1 MKDREDLK
9 TAIRVSMTTIV
20 MNVVLS
26 LLKLLAGL
34 FGRSMAMISD
44 AVHSLSDV
52 FSTII
57 VIIGIKLSKKEADA
71 EHPYGH
77 ERLECL
83 ATLGLAAI
91 LVFTGGVLVYEAGK
105 TIVLNEEIATPSIM
119 ALIAAI
125 VSIVVKEGMYWY
137 TLLAAKKIN
146 SDALKADAWHHRSD
160 AMSSIGSLIGIGGA
174 MLGYKILDPLAG
186 AVIGIVIF
194 KVAYDIAKEAV
205 DKMIDKAC
213 DDEVIE
219 SMSQTVKAVEGVI
232 ELDLIKTRIFGTRM
246 YVDIEISADEELSLK
261 DSHIIAENVHNTIE
275 SEFTD
280 VKHCTVHVNPAVA
293 KK

>member
-1 MKDREDLK
+1 MKDRDELN
-9 TAIRVSMTTIV
+9 TAVKVSVVTIV
-20 MNVVLS
+20 MNVILS
-26 LLKLLAGL
+26 LLKIIAGL
-34 FGRSMAMISD
+34 FGKSMAMVSD
-44 AVHSLSDV
+44 AIHSLSDV
-52 FSTII
+52 FSTVI
-57 VIIGIKLSKKEADA
+57 VVIGIKWSKKEADE

-83 ATLGLAAI
+83 ATLGLAAM

-105 TIVLNEEIATPSIM
+105 TLFLGKEISTPGTI
-119 ALIAAI
+119 ALVAAI
-125 VSIVVKEGMYWY
+125 ISIVVKEGMYWY
-137 TLLAAKKIN
+137 TLLAARKIN

-174 MLGYKILDPLAG
+174 MLGFEFLDPLAG

-194 KVAYDIAKEAV
+194 KVAYDIAREAV
-205 DKMIDKAC
+205 DKMVDKAC
-213 DDEVIE
+213 DDSTLEKMVA
-219 SMSQTVKAVEGVI
+219 SVKEVEGVI
-232 ELDLIKTRIFGTRM
+232 DLDLIKTRIFGTRI